1 MTWVHAHVVVHAHA
15 RGAIRVC
22 RVSTLQPA
30 ARDARIAACARESR
44 RTCEPARPCAS
55 SLAMTAIGWMVLPW
69 AVVALVLVLRLPPDP
84 SPATTRRLL
93 ATNEPASQPAH
104 CADDDVTRQVLEA
117 LPYTAPLLRALA
129 SFHAVSAE
137 YFPDLC
143 PEER

>member
-1 MTWVHAHVVVHAHA
+1 M
-15 RGAIRVC
+15 RK
-22 RVSTLQPA
+22 
-30 ARDARIAACARESR
+30 
-44 RTCEPARPCAS
+44 
-55 SLAMTAIGWMVLPW
+55 LAMTAIGWLLLPW

-84 SPATTRRLL
+84 SPVTTRRLL

-117 LPYTAPLLRALA
+117 LPHTAPLLRALA

>member
-1 MTWVHAHVVVHAHA
+1 MGWAVVHGAHQWA
-15 RGAIRVC
+15 RTLE
-22 RVSTLQPA
+22 RVSDGTRRAHCAL
-30 ARDARIAACARESR
+30 ARACAALRK
-44 RTCEPARPCAS
+44 
-55 SLAMTAIGWMVLPW
+55 LAMTAIGWLVLPW

-117 LPYTAPLLRALA
+117 LPHTAPLLRALA

>member
-1 MTWVHAHVVVHAHA
+1 MLVKMLT
-15 RGAIRVC
+15 R
-22 RVSTLQPA
+22 
-30 ARDARIAACARESR
+30 
-44 RTCEPARPCAS
+44 
-55 SLAMTAIGWMVLPW
+55 AMKCPRFV
-69 AVVALVLVLRLPPDP
+69 

-117 LPYTAPLLRALA
+117 LPHTAPLLRALA

>member
-1 MTWVHAHVVVHAHA
+1 MWLCMGRRWPRFH
-15 RGAIRVC
+15 
-22 RVSTLQPA
+22 PA
-30 ARDARIAACARESR
+30 AGGTRRAHCRLRARVPPHLRACAALRK
-44 RTCEPARPCAS
+44 
-55 SLAMTAIGWMVLPW
+55 LAMTAIGWLLLPW
-69 AVVALVLVLRLPPDP
+69 AVVVLVLVLRLPPDP

>member
-1 MTWVHAHVVVHAHA
+1 MTLGCTHMWLCMRITSGGPRFH
-15 RGAIRVC
+15 
-22 RVSTLQPA
+22 PA
-30 ARDARIAACARESR
+30 AGGTRRAHCALTRVPPHLRACAALRK
-44 RTCEPARPCAS
+44 
-55 SLAMTAIGWMVLPW
+55 LAMTAIGWLLLPW
-69 AVVALVLVLRLPPDP
+69 AVVVLVLVLRLPPDP

>member
-1 MTWVHAHVVVHAHA
+1 MWLFMRIASGPRFH
-15 RGAIRVC
+15 
-22 RVSTLQPA
+22 PA
-30 ARDARIAACARESR
+30 ADGTRRAHCALARACAALRK
-44 RTCEPARPCAS
+44 
-55 SLAMTAIGWMVLPW
+55 LAMTAIGWLVLPW
-69 AVVALVLVLRLPPDP
+69 AVVALVLVLRLPSDP

-104 CADDDVTRQVLEA
+104 CADDGVTRQVLEA

>member
-1 MTWVHAHVVVHAHA
+1 MWLSVALAKRFLLRAADATRALRRALRAFA
-15 RGAIRVC
+15 RVPPHLR
-22 RVSTLQPA
+22 
-30 ARDARIAACARESR
+30 ACAALRK
-44 RTCEPARPCAS
+44 
-55 SLAMTAIGWMVLPW
+55 LAMTAIGWLLLPW

-117 LPYTAPLLRALA
+117 LPHTAPLLRALA

>member
-1 MTWVHAHVVVHAHA
+1 MPPELAAFP
-15 RGAIRVC
+15 
-22 RVSTLQPA
+22 PA
-30 ARDARIAACARESR
+30 AGGTRRAHCARARARVPPHLRACAALRK
-44 RTCEPARPCAS
+44 
-55 SLAMTAIGWMVLPW
+55 LAMTAIGWLVLPW

-117 LPYTAPLLRALA
+117 LPHTAPLLRALA

>member
-1 MTWVHAHVVVHAHA
+1 MWLSVALAKRFLLRAADATRALRRALPA
-15 RGAIRVC
+15 FTRV
-22 RVSTLQPA
+22 RPHL
-30 ARDARIAACARESR
+30 RACAALRK
-44 RTCEPARPCAS
+44 
-55 SLAMTAIGWMVLPW
+55 LAMTAIGWLLLPW

-117 LPYTAPLLRALA
+117 LPHTAPLLRALA

>member
-1 MTWVHAHVVVHAHA
+1 MWLFMRIASGPRFH
-15 RGAIRVC
+15 
-22 RVSTLQPA
+22 PA
-30 ARDARIAACARESR
+30 ADGTRRAHCALARACAALRK
-44 RTCEPARPCAS
+44 
-55 SLAMTAIGWMVLPW
+55 LAMTAIGWLVLPW

-117 LPYTAPLLRALA
+117 LPHTAPLLRALA